1 MSRSSGCSLT
11 CSRNCRADDWA
22 RSTTTQ
28 RNGSAISVVMA
39 CAGLVAV
46 LTSIVPSVSV
56 RSEIALCASSVSRPL
71 PLPSNTSTFLTAV
84 PGPAAPSP
92 SGAAA
97 AARAA
102 M

>member
-1 MSRSSGCSLT
+1 MV
-11 CSRNCRADDWA
+11 
-22 RSTTTQ
+22 
-28 RNGSAISVVMA
+28 IP

-46 LTSIVPSVSV
+46 LTPMVPSVCV

-84 PGPAAPSP
+84 RLSPAAPGP